1 MAPAPPPGI
10 APWPVLAATEAKRL
24 GSLCA
29 RLPPRWTRTPRRR
42 RFLFLAL
49 AAPGFVAVFATPLHR
64 NLLVLVAGF
73 LLFAAA
79 AIFRRRTEW
88 VFAHAEA
95 AAVWPTPLNPRSKET
110 APDA

>member
-10 APWPVLAATEAKRL
+10 ASWPPLSATGSKRL

-29 RLPPRWTRTPRRR
+29 CLPPRWTQTPRRR

-49 AAPGFVAVFATPLHR
+49 AAPGFAAVFATPLHR

-79 AIFRRRTEW
+79 VIFRRRTEG
-88 VFAHAEA
+88 VFARAEA
-95 AAVWPTPLNPRSKET
+95 AVFWPPPFNPRSKET

>member
-1 MAPAPPPGI
+1 MAPTLSPGI
-10 APWPVLAATEAKRL
+10 APWPPLSATKAKRL

-49 AAPGFVAVFATPLHR
+49 AAPGFAAVFATPLHR
-64 NLLVLVAGF
+64 NLLLLVAGF
-73 LLFAAA
+73 LLFVAAV
-79 AIFRRRTEW
+79 IFRRRTEW

-95 AAVWPTPLNPRSKET
+95 AALWPTPLTPRSKET